1 MPIALI
7 SVYDK
12 TGLVPFAK
20 RLAACGW
27 RFLASG
33 GTAATLREAKLE
45 PLNIAAY
52 TGSPELLGGRVKTLH
67 PAIHAGILARSS
79 EDDLQELHAHGY
91 EPIDLVVVNLYPF
104 EETVR
109 RLKMGKKRLLK
120 RGKNRAIW
128 IVGRYKGAKY

>member
-91 EPIDLVVVNLYPF
+91 EPID
-104 EETVR
+104 
-109 RLKMGKKRLLK
+109 
-120 RGKNRAIW
+120 
-128 IVGRYKGAKY
+128 